1 MSSQSRAKD
10 VEPSVMEY
18 FILALI
24 GKARLTSLYAFQQRA
39 GLQPG
44 GIRTAL
50 QRLEDWKLIT
60 RAASSTRGRRNM
72 SLTAEGSEFL
82 NRSWTKCLNEL
93 TDAEGVLRTACI
105 ALLMGAPA
113 RAIEYLQTLAYDR
126 RTKAERRRLEAET
139 LQKTRNDPLSTY
151 AWMRALSEAQ
161 QRNAESEALAQLSHL
176 LKKKGQPGE
185 RTT

>member
-1 MSSQSRAKD
+1 
-10 VEPSVMEY
+10 MEY

-24 GKARLTSLYAFQQRA
+24 GKAGLTSLYAFQQRA

-60 RAASSTRGRRNM
+60 RAASSTRGRKNM

-82 NRSWTKCLNEL
+82 NDSWTKCLDEL

-105 ALLMGAPA
+105 ALLMDSPA
-113 RAIEYLQTLAYDR
+113 RAIEYLQCLAYDR
-126 RTKAERRRLEAET
+126 SAKAKERGLEAET
-139 LQKTRNDPLSTY
+139 LQKTRKDPLSTY
-151 AWMRALSEAQ
+151 AWMRALCEALR
-161 QRNAESEALAQLSHL
+161 RNAESEAFSQLSHL
-176 LKKKGQPGE
+176 LEEKDQPDAE
-185 RTT
+185 D